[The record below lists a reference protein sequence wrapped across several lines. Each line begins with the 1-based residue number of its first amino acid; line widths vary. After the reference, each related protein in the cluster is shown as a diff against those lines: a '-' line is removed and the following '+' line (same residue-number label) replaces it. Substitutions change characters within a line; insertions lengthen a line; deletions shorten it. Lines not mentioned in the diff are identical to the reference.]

1 VFPRRPELAIL
12 FALTVSACASAMP
25 ALPMA
30 QYVAPAVTAPSTA
43 VGIGDQLAVEVW
55 NSAPMTTSQRVRDD
69 GTISLF
75 FLGDLSVAGLTTAQI
90 ADRIA
95 AGLEGVL
102 VSPQVR
108 VVLEEPANMAIT
120 VLGEVARPGAYPVRR
135 VMTLLEVLGLAG
147 GLTEFAKR
155 DRIYVL
161 RGGAESMPIRV
172 SYAELLRGEDRARN
186 LVLRGGDAVVV
197 E

>member
-1 VFPRRPELAIL
+1 
-12 FALTVSACASAMP
+12 MP